1 MQAQSQ
7 HIVRVNKLD
16 NNLKDQIDWL
26 SLNLEKSYFSGFN
39 YAHKVSKD
47 ISAPPVFN
55 FDNPSKRASN
65 SSTLASI
72 SEIGDFELQS
82 FRINSNL
89 RSDNQRDSA
98 ERPANAN
105 GHALNS
111 SASFSYDAEEHLN
124 GGDQEQH
131 RNSSSSYRSRP
142 SVGSFLGGQGAA
154 NGYLLGDRSR
164 DREDGRQSGS
174 GNGNFIRS
182 NNNNSSSSSSSGYG
196 DQSGNSSSSSS
207 SGYNNMSRGLHTG
220 SSSANSSYGT
230 ARDPPSSSSSSSS
243 SFSGPVEAYSTCI
256 SDSQLA
262 VLDIEGNTC
271 APLTATDLYLS
282 GLTPI

>member
-1 MQAQSQ
+1 MQTQSQ
-7 HIVRVNKLD
+7 HIARVNKLE

-26 SLNLEKSYFSGFN
+26 STNLEKSYFSGFN
-39 YAHKVSKD
+39 YAHTVSKD

-98 ERPANAN
+98 ERPAN
-105 GHALNS
+105 GQPFIS
-111 SASFSYDAEEHLN
+111 SASFSYEAEEHLN

-131 RNSSSSYRSRP
+131 RSSSNSYRPRP
-142 SVGSFLGGQGAA
+142 SVGSFLGGQGAS
-154 NGYLLGDRSR
+154 NGFLPGDRSR
-164 DREDGRQSGS
+164 DRDEGRHSGS
-174 GNGNFIRS
+174 GNGNFNRS
-182 NNNNSSSSSSSGYG
+182 NNNYSSSSSSSGYG
-196 DQSGNSSSSSS
+196 DQSSNGSSAFS
-207 SGYNNMSRGLHTG
+207 SGYCNMSRGLHTG
-220 SSSANSSYGT
+220 SSSAYSSYST
-230 ARDPPSSSSSSSS
+230 APSSSSSGS
-243 SFSGPVEAYSTCI
+243 VEAYSTCI

-262 VLDIEGNTC
+262 VLDIEGIMSALPC
-271 APLTATDLYLS
+271 
-282 GLTPI
+282 

>member
-1 MQAQSQ
+1 MMQAQSQ

-26 SLNLEKSYFSGFN
+26 SSNFEKSYFSGFN
-39 YAHKVSKD
+39 YAHTVSRD

-89 RSDNQRDSA
+89 RSDNQRDFV

-105 GHALNS
+105 GHASNS
-111 SASFSYDAEEHLN
+111 SASFSYDAEEHFN

-131 RNSSSSYRSRP
+131 RTCSSSHRPRP

-154 NGYLLGDRSR
+154 NGFLPGDRSR
-164 DREDGRQSGS
+164 DRDEGRQSTSAGGS
-174 GNGNFIRS
+174 GDFNRS
-182 NNNNSSSSSSSGYG
+182 HNNSSRSAYG
-196 DQSGNSSSSSS
+196 DQSGNGSSSSS
-207 SGYNNMSRGLHTG
+207 SGYNNMSRGLHT
-220 SSSANSSYGT
+220 SSSTYNGYSSVINPSSNSS
-230 ARDPPSSSSSSSS
+230 ASLSA
-243 SFSGPVEAYSTCI
+243 GPVETYSTCI

-262 VLDIEGNTC
+262 VLDIEGTM
-271 APLTATDLYLS
+271 
-282 GLTPI
+282 